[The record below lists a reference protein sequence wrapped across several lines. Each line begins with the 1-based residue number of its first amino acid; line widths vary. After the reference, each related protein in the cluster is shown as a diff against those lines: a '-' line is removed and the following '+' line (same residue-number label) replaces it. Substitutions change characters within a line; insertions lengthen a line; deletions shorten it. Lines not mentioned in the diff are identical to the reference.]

1 MADLI
6 EIGVEVRTGSIKS
19 ANRELDSLGNTLKSA
34 ERSASAFVEA
44 FERQERQVSRAAQSN
59 RSFSNTAQT
68 MYREI
73 LKVDQATKSASAS
86 ASVFSANLD
95 KQAASAARVA
105 AEEERLR
112 RKYVE
117 GYAAMDLYS
126 KELNQL
132 AVARKA
138 NIISAQQQIQ
148 LTDRLNK
155 QMASGTGVFSGYGTA
170 QQAATKSSNS
180 MGVVTQQAGYQVGDF
195 LVQVQGGTNVMVAF
209 GQQATQLVGVLP
221 LIADRLGMTTKAAI
235 GLSAALGIGIPL
247 VTAIGAFLLR
257 ARESA
262 NKAAEG
268 VDTLADSIESLDKSL
283 RDYLQTKKAS
293 QLGITVEELLGT
305 QNIAGAEAELDSAR
319 EALER
324 LITSASVTPT
334 GMFAGV
340 AIVDFIKQKLA
351 TDEVTAAVLRLAQ
364 AEETLGLL
372 RQKQGEERF
381 SNYAEERVVLQEQL
395 AMAQEISRFGEDS
408 AQVAK
413 LELEQRI
420 AAYDRNIDQLVESN
434 QLNIIHARTLKTINA
449 EIARTEAGYVS
460 VEEKIQRISRE
471 IEAATQF
478 KLSTVFET
486 ASRAIDGMNSRLG
499 VTLSQLGGI
508 MSSINSV
515 LIDTVSV
522 QAESEALAAGKSATE
537 AANAARIAREITTL
551 TGTGNAEDLTLAQAA
566 AITALTEALGRN
578 GVASDKL
585 KAQQDA
591 LRDAAKGSKKSL
603 EDLKKEIDKLNET
616 AAAGLTPFDKYNTA
630 LKNLDVLRAAGLS
643 NAAYSMEIER
653 LNEELAK
660 SLPMV
665 NDVADAFGDFLARG
679 LTDFKSFAN
688 SIFKSFQNMLA
699 QMITTAARNR
709 ILISMGATGS
719 MAGPASAASNLAQGA
734 GMLGSVGTF
743 ASSIGTGLG
752 VVGNGFMAGGLSG
765 AATATA
771 GAVSGGIG
779 MGGAAGF
786 GTALGAAIPVI
797 GAVAL
802 VFGALRKTTKE
813 LDSGLNVTVKNMDA
827 LVTSF
832 KTVETSRFFG
842 LSKKTSTSTGGVSSG
857 VSDPIVAAVQ
867 QIQQSVLTAA
877 EAFGFGAD
885 AFDNFS
891 YEFKL
896 SLKGLSEEQ
905 QMQKINEELT
915 KMGDSFASLTGHFS
929 SMNELL
935 EAAEQRYQIENRM
948 LEALGNSSE
957 LLSRNRERELAAT
970 HALNRGLLQATFNL
984 EDAQAAVDNAFT
996 GLRAAIDKVVTELQA
1011 KLSVANEAVNRSR
1024 SIFNQLESALS
1035 GRSLTSGIG
1044 QTFARREGA
1053 LGFLKGGDFS
1063 DEKKLDEALR
1073 VVSEPTED
1081 LFGSFVDYA
1090 REFARTSRTLEDAK
1104 NVAETQLTADEKQV
1118 MLLEQQIASA
1128 EAQYQIQVDQYNAL
1142 LGIDTSVQS
1151 VGEAIATL
1159 KGAIEALAKAQ
1170 EAAKA
1175 AAASAGAIGGG
1186 ASGGGSVKEV
1196 FGTGEKYKDFDLA
1209 KIRGSSD
1216 LLKAA
1221 QLAGVGTSGK
1231 TGAQIQQAISNA
1243 TGLAVNMDNATRGQ
1257 QFARG
1262 GMFNGG
1268 MRLVGEEGPELEVT
1282 GPSRIYSK
1290 QQTKDLLRGG
1300 DSNEGEG
1307 LRAEVSEMR
1316 QELRQLLIANNK
1328 YTKRSYDIYNKWDID
1343 GLPAER
1349 T

>member
-1 MADLI
+1 MADLGAI
-6 EIGVEVRTGSIKS
+6 EIPIVTKERGLKESLRTITRLEGEIRRAVKAANDQTISQTRLNAVLLNAKREYQALGVSSQRATSEVR
-19 ANRELDSLGNTLKSA
+19 
-34 ERSASAFVEA
+34 
-44 FERQERQVSRAAQSN
+44 
-59 RSFSNTAQT
+59 
-68 MYREI
+68 
-73 LKVDQATKSASAS
+73 
-86 ASVFSANLD
+86 
-95 KQAASAARVA
+95 
-105 AEEERLR
+105 
-112 RKYVE
+112 KY
-117 GYAAMDLYS
+117 A
-126 KELNQL
+126 
-132 AVARKA
+132 
-138 NIISAQQQIQ
+138 
-148 LTDRLNK
+148 
-155 QMASGTGVFSGYGTA
+155 A
-170 QQAATKSSNS
+170 QQAVAMTRTINTTKSINNQSAAFTRQASAVNTFNKSQMAATKGNNKF
-180 MGVVTQQAGYQVGDF
+180 GVVTQQFGYQVGDL
-195 LVQVQGGTNVMVAF
+195 LVQVQSGTNFMVAF

-221 LIADRLGMTTKAAI
+221 LMAGALGITASAAI
-235 GLSAALGIGIPL
+235 ALSAALGIGIPL
-247 VTAIGAFLLR
+247 LTAIGAYLMR
-257 ARESA
+257 ASA
-262 NKAAEG
+262 TAKKAAEE
-268 VDTLADSIESLDKSL
+268 VDALEDSIKSLDKTL
-283 RDYLQTKKAS
+283 RDYLLTKKAA
-293 QLGITVEELLGT
+293 QLGITKEELISGDALK
-305 QNIAGAEAELDSAR
+305 EAEKALATATENLLKFQEAR
-319 EALER
+319 EA
-324 LITSASVTPT
+324 IANAPT
-334 GMFAGV
+334 FEGAAVNFLTDLFTDPEGELKA
-340 AIVDFIKQKLA
+340 AVD
-351 TDEVTAAVLRLAQ
+351 AAVLAQERLANLQ
-364 AEETLGLL
+364 
-372 RQKQGEERF
+372 QQQSEERLKNF
-381 SNYAEERVVLQEQL
+381 DKERVALQDQL
-395 AMAQEISRFGEDS
+395 AMAQEIAKFGEDS
-408 AQVAK
+408 NRVAK
-413 LELEQRI
+413 LALEQRI
-420 AAYDRNIDQLVESN
+420 AAFDRSIDQQVAANRYSVAQGIE
-434 QLNIIHARTLKTINA
+434 LKRINA
-449 EIARTEAGYVS
+449 ELARSESSYETIED
-460 VEEKIQRISRE
+460 KIKRISSE

-537 AANAARIAREITTL
+537 AANAGRIAREITTL

-566 AITALTEALGRN
+566 AITALTEALERN

-591 LRDAAKGSKKSL
+591 LRDAAKGSKK
-603 EDLKKEIDKLNET
+603 EIKDLQQEIDRLNKT
-616 AAAGLTPFDKYNTA
+616 AAEGRTPFDKYNKA
-630 LKNLDVLRAAGLS
+630 IAHLNMLRSRGLS
-643 NAAYSMEIER
+643 FAAYSMEIER
-653 LNEELAK
+653 LNDELAK

-699 QMITTAARNR
+699 QMIASAARNK

-719 MAGPASAASNLAQGA
+719 AAGTAASAGVGGAIGAGIGGLASGAVSVGSNLAAAGTTALGMGGMFTGSFGA
-734 GMLGSVGTF
+734 GMGATMTGGLAGG
-743 ASSIGTGLG
+743 ASAFGTG
-752 VVGNGFMAGGLSG
+752 VGMMGTAGSAMSGFAMAAG
-765 AATATA
+765 AA
-771 GAVSGGIG
+771 
-779 MGGAAGF
+779 
-786 GTALGAAIPVI
+786 LPVI
-797 GAVAL
+797 AAVAVAVAL
-802 VFGALRKTTKE
+802 FRKKTKE

-832 KTVETSRFFG
+832 KTVQTSRFFG
-842 LSKKTSTSTGGVSSG
+842 LSKKTSTSTGGVSSE

-905 QMQKINEELT
+905 QMQKINEELA

-935 EAAEQRYQIENRM
+935 EAAEHRYQIENRM
-948 LEALGNSSE
+948 LEALGRSTE
-957 LLSRNRERELAAT
+957 VVIRNRERELAAT

-1044 QTFARREGA
+1044 QAFARREGA

-1175 AAASAGAIGGG
+1175 AAAASAGGGG
-1186 ASGGGSVKEV
+1186 SGGGGSPLKKL
-1196 FGTGEKYKDFDLA
+1196 GTYSPETALGKNPLPESAIGKQYLQ
-1209 KIRGSSD
+1209 IRGEQN
-1216 LLKAA
+1216 LLSAA
-1221 QLAGVGTSGK
+1221 QSAGVPTKGKSG
-1231 TGAQIQQAISNA
+1231 AEIQQALSNS
-1243 TGLAVNMDNATRGQ
+1243 LNAVINMDNATRGQ
-1257 QFARG
+1257 RFARG

-1328 YTKRSYDIYNKWDID
+1328 YTKRSYDLYNKWDID